1 MTENANPLNKYF
13 RQASI
18 YVKLPS
24 GTDYPTDVVT
34 RAETGEIGIMPM
46 TAKDEVRFKTPD
58 ALMNG
63 QGVVDVIESCV
74 PDIKDAWQI
83 KSYDLDTILVAI
95 RIATYGETM
104 EINFNVPGANESV
117 AHTVNLPAILDEI
130 QKTTVDTAFTLK
142 DGLKITV
149 QPLTYRDMT
158 STSLQTFQQQKMYSA
173 IQDSELPDEDKATR
187 FNDAFKKLTDLNA
200 SILLKNM
207 ASITMTDGTVITDP
221 AHIKEFVDNANAT
234 VIKEIE
240 TKLMD
245 LRTQGAVKPLKLKAS
260 EEQIKK
266 GAPASYEVPVTFDTS
281 NFFV

>member
-1 MTENANPLNKYF
+1 MTENTNPLNKYF

-24 GTDYPTDVVT
+24 GTDYPQDVVA
-34 RAETGEIGIMPM
+34 RSETGEIGIMPM

-63 QGVVDVIESCV
+63 QGVVDAIQSCV
-74 PDIKDAWQI
+74 PDIKDAWQV
-83 KSYDLDTILVAI
+83 KSYDLDTILVAM

-104 EINFNVPGANESV
+104 EINFNVPGTNENVS
-117 AHTVNLPAILDEI
+117 HTVNLPSILDQLNNTKVDSEI
-130 QKTTVDTAFTLK
+130 ELK

-149 QPLTYRDMT
+149 RPLTYKDMT

-173 IQDSELPDEDKATR
+173 VQDSQLSDEDKATR
-187 FNDAFKKLTDLNA
+187 FNEAFKKLTELNA
-200 SILLKNM
+200 SILLKN
-207 ASITMTDGTVITDP
+207 IEHVTMTDGTKISD
-221 AHIKEFVDNANAT
+221 AMHIKEFIENASAT
-234 VIKEIE
+234 LVKEVE
-240 TKLMD
+240 NKLMD
-245 LRTQGAVKPLKLKAS
+245 LRSQGAVKPLKLKAT

-266 GAPASYEVPVTFDTS
+266 GAPVTYEVPVTFDTS

>member
-34 RAETGEIGIMPM
+34 KSETGEIGIMPM
-46 TAKDEVRFKTPD
+46 TAKDEIRFKTPD

-63 QGVVDVIESCV
+63 QGVVDVMQSCV
-74 PDIKDAWQI
+74 PDINDAWQI

-104 EINFNVPGANESV
+104 EINFNVPGTNENVS
-117 AHTVNLPAILDEI
+117 HTVNLPSILDQLNTTKVDSEI
-130 QKTTVDTAFTLK
+130 ELK

-149 QPLTYRDMT
+149 RPLTYKDMT

-173 IQDSELPDEDKATR
+173 VQDSQLSDEDKATR
-187 FNDAFKKLTDLNA
+187 FNEAFKKLTELNA
-200 SILLKNM
+200 SILLKN
-207 ASITMTDGTVITDP
+207 IEHVTMTDGTKISD
-221 AHIKEFVDNANAT
+221 AMHIKEFIENANAT
-234 VIKEIE
+234 LIKEIE
-240 TKLMD
+240 GKLMD
-245 LRTQGAVKPLKLKAS
+245 LRSQGAVKPLKLKAT

-266 GAPASYEVPVTFDTS
+266 GAPATYEVPVTFDTS

>member
-1 MTENANPLNKYF
+1 MTENPNPLNKYF

-24 GTDYPTDVVT
+24 GTDYPADVVT
-34 RAETGEIGIMPM
+34 KSETGEIGIMPM
-46 TAKDEVRFKTPD
+46 TAKDEIRFKTPD

-158 STSLQTFQQQKMYSA
+158 STSLQTFQQQKMYTA
-173 IQDSELPDEDKATR
+173 IQDSELPDEDKAAR
-187 FNDAFKKLTDLNA
+187 FNDAFKKLTELNS

-207 ASITMTDGTVITDP
+207 ASITMADGTVITDA
-221 AHIKEFVDNANAT
+221 AHIKEFVDNANTT

-245 LRTQGAVKPLKLKAS
+245 LRTQGAVKPLKMKAS

>member
-24 GTDYPTDVVT
+24 GTDYPADVV
-34 RAETGEIGIMPM
+34 AKSETGEIGIMPM
-46 TAKDEVRFKTPD
+46 TAKDEIRFKTPD

-63 QGVVDVIESCV
+63 QGVVDVIQSCV

-104 EINFNVPGANESV
+104 EINFTVPGANEQV
-117 AHTVNLPAILDEI
+117 AHTINLPAILDQI
-130 QKTTVDTAFTLK
+130 QQTKVDSDFTLK

-149 QPLTYRDMT
+149 RPLTYKDMT

-173 IQDSELPDEDKATR
+173 VQDSELSDEDKATR
-187 FNDAFKKLTDLNA
+187 FNDAFKKLTELNA

-207 ASITMTDGTVITDP
+207 ASITMTDGTVITDS
-221 AHIKEFVDNANAT
+221 AHIKEFVDNANT
-234 VIKEIE
+234 TLIKEIE

>member
-1 MTENANPLNKYF
+1 MTENTNPLNKYF

-24 GTDYPTDVVT
+24 GTDYPQDVVT
-34 RAETGEIGIMPM
+34 KSETGEIGIMPM
-46 TAKDEVRFKTPD
+46 TAKDEIRFKTPD

-63 QGVVDVIESCV
+63 QGVVDVMQSCV
-74 PDIKDAWQI
+74 PDINDAWQI

-104 EINFNVPGANESV
+104 EINFNVPGTNENVS
-117 AHTVNLPAILDEI
+117 HTVNLPSILDQLNTTKVDSEI
-130 QKTTVDTAFTLK
+130 ELK

-149 QPLTYRDMT
+149 RPLTYKDMT

-173 IQDSELPDEDKATR
+173 VQDSQLSDEDKATR
-187 FNDAFKKLTDLNA
+187 FNEAFKKLTELNA
-200 SILLKNM
+200 SILLKN
-207 ASITMTDGTVITDP
+207 IEHVTMTDGTKISD
-221 AHIKEFVDNANAT
+221 AMHIKEFIENANAT
-234 VIKEIE
+234 LIKEIE
-240 TKLMD
+240 GKLMD
-245 LRTQGAVKPLKLKAS
+245 LRSQGAVKPLKLKAT

-266 GAPASYEVPVTFDTS
+266 GAPATYEVPVTFDTS

>member
-18 YVKLPS
+18 YVALPS
-24 GTDYPTDVVT
+24 GTDYPADVVT
-34 RAETGEIGIMPM
+34 KSETGEIGIMAM

-117 AHTVNLPAILDEI
+117 AHTINLPAILDEI
-130 QKTTVDTAFTLK
+130 QKAKVDTAFTLK
-142 DGLKITV
+142 DGLKIAV

-173 IQDSELPDEDKATR
+173 VQDSELSDEDKATR
-187 FNDAFKKLTDLNA
+187 FNDAFKKLTELNA
-200 SILLKNM
+200 SILLKNI
-207 ASITMTDGTVITDP
+207 ASVTMTDGTVITDA

-240 TKLMD
+240 TKLMH
-245 LRTQGAVKPLKLKAS
+245 LRTQGAVKPLKLKAT

>member
-24 GTDYPTDVVT
+24 GTDYPTDVVA
-34 RAETGEIGIMPM
+34 RSETGEIGIMPM

-63 QGVVDVIESCV
+63 QGVVDVIQSCV

-173 IQDSELPDEDKATR
+173 IQDSELPDEDKTKR
-187 FNDAFKKLTDLNA
+187 FNDAFKKLTELNS

>member
-1 MTENANPLNKYF
+1 
-13 RQASI
+13 
-18 YVKLPS
+18 
-24 GTDYPTDVVT
+24 
-34 RAETGEIGIMPM
+34 
-46 TAKDEVRFKTPD
+46 
-58 ALMNG
+58 
-63 QGVVDVIESCV
+63 
-74 PDIKDAWQI
+74 
-83 KSYDLDTILVAI
+83 
-95 RIATYGETM
+95 M

-117 AHTVNLPAILDEI
+117 AHTINLPAILDEI
-130 QKTTVDTAFTLK
+130 QKAKVDTAFTLK

-173 IQDSELPDEDKATR
+173 VQDSELSDEDKATR

-207 ASITMTDGTVITDP
+207 ASITMTDGTVITDA

-240 TKLMD
+240 TKLMN

>member
-18 YVKLPS
+18 YVALPS
-24 GTDYPTDVVT
+24 GTDYPQDVVT
-34 RAETGEIGIMPM
+34 KSETGEIGIMPM
-46 TAKDEVRFKTPD
+46 TAKDEIRFKTPD

-63 QGVVDVIESCV
+63 QGVVDVMQSCV
-74 PDIKDAWQI
+74 PDINDAWQI

-104 EINFNVPGANESV
+104 EINFNVPGTNENVS
-117 AHTVNLPAILDEI
+117 HTVNLPSILDQLNTTKVDSEI
-130 QKTTVDTAFTLK
+130 ELK

-149 QPLTYRDMT
+149 RPLTYKDMT

-173 IQDSELPDEDKATR
+173 VQDSQLSDEDKATR
-187 FNDAFKKLTDLNA
+187 FNEAFKKLTELNA
-200 SILLKNM
+200 SILLKN
-207 ASITMTDGTVITDP
+207 IEHVTMTDGTKISD
-221 AHIKEFVDNANAT
+221 AMHIKEFIENANAT
-234 VIKEIE
+234 LIKEIE
-240 TKLMD
+240 GKLMD
-245 LRTQGAVKPLKLKAS
+245 LRSQGAVKPLKLKAT

-266 GAPASYEVPVTFDTS
+266 GAPATYEVPVTFDTS

>member
-34 RAETGEIGIMPM
+34 KSETGEIGIMPM
-46 TAKDEVRFKTPD
+46 TAKDEIRFKTPD

-117 AHTVNLPAILDEI
+117 AHTVNLPAILDQI

-207 ASITMTDGTVITDP
+207 ASITMTDGTVITDA

-240 TKLMD
+240 TKLMV
-245 LRTQGAVKPLKLKAS
+245 LRTQGAVKPLKLKAT

>member
-1 MTENANPLNKYF
+1 MTENSNPLNKYF

-24 GTDYPTDVVT
+24 GTDYPADVVT
-34 RAETGEIGIMPM
+34 KSETGEIGIMPM
-46 TAKDEVRFKTPD
+46 TAKDEIRFKTPD

-74 PDIKDAWQI
+74 PSITDAWQI

-104 EINFNVPGANESV
+104 EINFNVPGANENV
-117 AHTVNLPAILDEI
+117 AHTVNLPAILDQI

-187 FNDAFKKLTDLNA
+187 FNDAFKKLTELNS

>member
-1 MTENANPLNKYF
+1 MTENTNPLNKYF
-13 RQASI
+13 RQPSL

-24 GTDYPTDVVT
+24 KTAYPPHVI
-34 RAETGEIGIMPM
+34 APSQSGELGVMPM
-46 TAKDEVRFKTPD
+46 TAKDEIRFKTPD

-63 QGVVDVIESCV
+63 QGVVDVIQSCV

-149 QPLTYRDMT
+149 QPLTYRDIPT
-158 STSLQTFQQQKMYSA
+158 AEDVQRHPGLGTARRGQGKK
-173 IQDSELPDEDKATR
+173 IQ
-187 FNDAFKKLTDLNA
+187 
-200 SILLKNM
+200 
-207 ASITMTDGTVITDP
+207 
-221 AHIKEFVDNANAT
+221 
-234 VIKEIE
+234 
-240 TKLMD
+240 
-245 LRTQGAVKPLKLKAS
+245 
-260 EEQIKK
+260 
-266 GAPASYEVPVTFDTS
+266 
-281 NFFV
+281 

>member
-24 GTDYPTDVVT
+24 GTDYPADVVT
-34 RAETGEIGIMPM
+34 KSETGEIGIMPM
-46 TAKDEVRFKTPD
+46 TAKDEIRFKTPD

-74 PDIKDAWQI
+74 PNIKDAWQI

-117 AHTVNLPAILDEI
+117 AHTVNLPAILDQI

-187 FNDAFKKLTDLNA
+187 FNDAFAKLTELNS

-207 ASITMTDGTVITDP
+207 ASITMTDGTVITDA

-234 VIKEIE
+234 IIKEIE